1 MSIKLK
7 FLISSSLLIFLS
19 SCSPENGNNIARVTF
34 PLLEERKTEVIDVL
48 NDFQSRGVSEF
59 EYMIENFS
67 IPIHFQPNNKSFVTL
82 QSKNMSDED
91 LMMMANNPILF
102 CYLTAPYQEDL
113 AVKGFENEFTE
124 QHVYKGV

>member
-19 SCSPENGNNIARVTF
+19 SCSSENGNNIARVTF

-59 EYMIENFS
+59 EYMIENFFYS
-67 IPIHFQPNNKSFVTL
+67 NTFSAKQ
-82 QSKNMSDED
+82 
-91 LMMMANNPILF
+91 
-102 CYLTAPYQEDL
+102 
-113 AVKGFENEFTE
+113 
-124 QHVYKGV
+124 